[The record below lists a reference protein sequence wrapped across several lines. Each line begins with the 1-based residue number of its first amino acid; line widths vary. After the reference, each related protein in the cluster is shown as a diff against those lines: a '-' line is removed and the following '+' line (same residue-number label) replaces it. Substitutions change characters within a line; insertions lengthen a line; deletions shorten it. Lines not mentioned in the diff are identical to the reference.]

1 MGLNTSLS
9 FLVIMKQKIVSN
21 NDKIV
26 WVKVPMLES
35 VKCILKS
42 SAVLEGISFQE
53 YLYNIIYDYC

>member
-1 MGLNTSLS
+1 
-9 FLVIMKQKIVSN
+9 MKQKIVSN